1 MQKFGKMNILERIIG
16 NSEQFTI
23 EHRLLNGSCA
33 IGIVLA
39 LAILINNLALGLDPF
54 LNFIIGFSVI
64 FFCLLYYLTRI
75 KEYYLIPMWGL
86 IIFCVVFIPPAWFL
100 NSGLL
105 GSTAY
110 ICINILAAFL
120 VITRGKSR
128 IIITTLLIAEIFMVI
143 IIEFFRPDLV
153 VPYASRLQQIVDITL
168 TFTFSLVMMTVMITF
183 VMKNYEEEKKKA
195 EESNKLKSYFL
206 ANISHEIRTPMNS
219 ILGFSGLLRDRSLPE
234 EEKTHYIDIIH
245 KSGRHLLELIDDIID
260 LARIEAGQV
269 VLNPRPFPLDI
280 LMRDLYDIFSLQT
293 KDLKKNIRLILK
305 HPEASRA
312 ESILADEI
320 RLRQILMNL
329 IGNAVKFTE
338 SGCVEFGYRIT
349 ADDKL
354 MFFISD
360 TGIGI
365 SHEHVSR
372 IFQQFKQADDSHT
385 RKYGG
390 AGLGLSISKKLI
402 NLMGG
407 DIWLETEPGTGTT
420 FYFEIPYRIAE
431 HVEIRKEQVEPGAV
445 EVKSRDIWKNRTVLV
460 VEDDN
465 NSYRFLERVMTRYGI
480 NVIRSVNGLEAVEIC
495 RSNLNIDCVLMDI
508 QLPFISGNEAA
519 KMIREIRN
527 DLPIIAQSG
536 NAYEADR
543 SASIQA
549 GCNDFITKPIL
560 HEKLLAILDRY
571 L

>member
-1 MQKFGKMNILERIIG
+1 MFKINIAERIIG
-16 NSEQFTI
+16 NPERFLIEQ
-23 EHRLLNGSCA
+23 RLLNGSSA
-33 IGIVLA
+33 IGIVLS
-39 LAILINNLALGLDPF
+39 LAILINNIALGLDLF
-54 LNFIIGFSVI
+54 LNIIIGLSFPY
-64 FFCLLYYLTRI
+64 FCLLYYLSRI
-75 KEYYLIPMWGL
+75 KEQYLIPMWGL
-86 IIFCVVFIPPAWFL
+86 IIFCMVFIPPAWFL

-105 GSTAY
+105 GSTAF
-110 ICINILAAFL
+110 ICINIMAAFL
-120 VITRGKSR
+120 AITRGKTR
-128 IIITTLLIAEIFMVI
+128 IIIAVLLIGELFAVI
-143 IIEFFRPDLV
+143 AIELFRPDLV
-153 VPYASRLQQIVDITL
+153 VPYASRSQQVVDIIL
-168 TFTFSLVMMTVMITF
+168 TFAFSLVMLVVIIIF
-183 VMKNYEEEKKKA
+183 IMKNYEEEKKKA

-219 ILGFSGLLRDRSLPE
+219 ILGFSGLLRDGALPDE
-234 EEKTHYIDIIH
+234 DKLHYIDIIH
-245 KSGRHLLELIDDIID
+245 KSGKHLLELIDDIID

-269 VLNPRPFPLDI
+269 TLNPRPLPLDM
-280 LMRDLYDIFSLQT
+280 LMGDLHDIFSLQM
-293 KDLKKNIRLILK
+293 KDAGKHVELIVKL
-305 HPEASRA
+305 PEGPRA
-312 ESILADEI
+312 GSILADEV

-338 SGCVEFGYRIT
+338 SGTIEFGYRIT
-349 ADDKL
+349 ANGKL
-354 MFFISD
+354 LFRISD

-365 SHEHVSR
+365 SQENISHV
-372 IFQQFKQADDSHT
+372 FEQFKQADDSHT

-407 DIWLETEPGTGTT
+407 DIWLESEPGAGTA
-420 FYFEIPYRIAE
+420 FYFDIPYQMAE
-431 HVEIRKEQVEPGAV
+431 HIEPRKEQAEPSAV
-445 EVKSRDIWKNRTVLV
+445 EMKSRDAWKNRTVLV

-480 NVIRSVNGLEAVEIC
+480 HVIRSVNGLEAVEIC

-519 KMIREIRN
+519 RMIRQIRS

-543 SASIQA
+543 YASIQA
-549 GCNDFITKPIL
+549 GCDDFITKPIL
-560 HEKLLAILDRY
+560 HDKLIAILDRY

>member
-1 MQKFGKMNILERIIG
+1 MFNLNIPERIIG
-16 NSEQFTI
+16 NPEQFPI
-23 EHRLLNGSCA
+23 EHRLLNGFCA

-39 LAILINNLALGLDPF
+39 MAILISNLLIGLDPL
-54 LNFIIGFSVI
+54 LNAIIGFSI
-64 FFCLLYYLTRI
+64 FYFCMLYYLSRI
-75 KEYYLIPMWGL
+75 KEYYLIPTWG
-86 IIFCVVFIPPAWFL
+86 IILFCTVCIPPAWFL

-105 GSTAY
+105 GSTAF
-110 ICINILAAFL
+110 ICIDIMAAFL
-120 VITRGKSR
+120 IITRGKTR
-128 IIITTLLIAEIFMVI
+128 IIITMLLMAELVAVI
-143 IIEFFRPDLV
+143 ILEFYRPYLV
-153 VPYASRLQQIVDITL
+153 VPYANRLQQFVDIVVGL
-168 TFTFSLVMMTVMITF
+168 VLSLVILAIIIIF
-183 VMKNYEEEKKKA
+183 VMRNYEEEKKKA

-219 ILGFSGLLRDRSLPE
+219 ILGFSGLLRDRALPD
-234 EEKTHYIDIIH
+234 EEKLHYIDIIH

-269 VLNPRPFPLDI
+269 ILNPRPLPIDI
-280 LMRDLYDIFSLQT
+280 LMRDLYDIFSLQI
-293 KDLKKNIRLILK
+293 KDIRKNIELILK
-305 HPEASRA
+305 LPENPRA
-312 ESILADEI
+312 GNILADEV

-338 SGCVEFGYRIT
+338 SGSIEFGYRIS
-349 ADDKL
+349 DGGRL
-354 MFFISD
+354 LFFISD

-365 SHEHVSR
+365 SHENVGR
-372 IFQQFKQADDSHT
+372 VFEQFKQADDSHT

-407 DIWLETEPGTGTT
+407 DIWLESEPGVGTT
-420 FYFEIPYRIAE
+420 FYFDMPYRISD
-431 HVEIRKEQVEPGAV
+431 HVESRMEHVEPGAG
-445 EVKSRDIWKNRTVLV
+445 EVKSRALWKNRTVLV

-480 NVIRSVNGLEAVEIC
+480 HVIRSVNGLEAVEIC
-495 RSNLNIDCVLMDI
+495 RGNPNIDCVLMDI

-519 KMIREIRN
+519 QMIRQIRK

-543 SASIQA
+543 NASMQA

-560 HEKLLAILDRY
+560 HDKLLAILDRY